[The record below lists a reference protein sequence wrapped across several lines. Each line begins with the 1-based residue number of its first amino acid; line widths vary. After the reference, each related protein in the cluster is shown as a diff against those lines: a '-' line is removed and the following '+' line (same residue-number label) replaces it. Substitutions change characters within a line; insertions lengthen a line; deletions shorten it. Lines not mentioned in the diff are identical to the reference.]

1 MRMEEKHVREKDPR
15 RRHRIVWKLLR
26 PLAKV
31 ITWLRLGFRAAP
43 ARVKGPY
50 LLVCNHVTD
59 WDPVLVACSFPEQHY
74 YVASEH
80 LMRSG
85 LGGRLVSWAQAPIPR
100 LKGGNAAG
108 TVLTTALLSS
118 MLPVFRVFVKAA
130 VPALFAV
137 LPVSPSEVVSNRSF
151 ASSATS

>member
-1 MRMEEKHVREKDPR
+1 MGMEEKHVREKDPR

-100 LKGGNAAG
+100 QKGGNAAG
-108 TVLTTALLSS
+108 TVLTMIRTFPPSTQAPSAFTVKPS
-118 MLPVFRVFVKAA
+118 GVTVPV
-130 VPALFAV
+130 
-137 LPVSPSEVVSNRSF
+137 RSHPF
-151 ASSATS
+151 WSK